1 MCRTPFLAHQRQ
13 RGECP
18 APQTEH
24 NSSAEYDLA
33 GRNTYT
39 LKTGIATL
47 SGTNLWECP
56 IRPTERIARRSRP
69 DIVITLNPD
78 EAWAHPRHRGLG
90 RLVGR
95 LHRTGVFD
103 RPGASRPRLFGLR
116 EHGRYAESLR
126 PQVGDESFD
135 RLAWSP
141 VLKATYADDWRRATA
156 SYVSQSSHP
165 VWFAARAA
173 AGLLPGYGARDM
185 IRQLNCGACAEG
197 LGRLL
202 RRYPAPAGLART
214 SPNPP
219 AGPIKPPASGVSAM
233 ARRTHA
239 SASGCRGRPPRVAGA
254 AAFFLA
260 MAAACQFA
268 PSMGNPAQGKP
279 GATAECRACGAW
291 QPVMGGGGEP

>member
-1 MCRTPFLAHQRQ
+1 MFMCRTPFLAHQRQ

-103 RPGASRPRLFGLR
+103 RPGASRP
-116 EHGRYAESLR
+116 
-126 PQVGDESFD
+126 
-135 RLAWSP
+135 
-141 VLKATYADDWRRATA
+141 
-156 SYVSQSSHP
+156 
-165 VWFAARAA
+165 
-173 AGLLPGYGARDM
+173 
-185 IRQLNCGACAEG
+185 
-197 LGRLL
+197 
-202 RRYPAPAGLART
+202 
-214 SPNPP
+214 
-219 AGPIKPPASGVSAM
+219 
-233 ARRTHA
+233 
-239 SASGCRGRPPRVAGA
+239 GC
-254 AAFFLA
+254 
-260 MAAACQFA
+260 
-268 PSMGNPAQGKP
+268 S
-279 GATAECRACGAW
+279 ACGSMAGT
-291 QPVMGGGGEP
+291 PNR